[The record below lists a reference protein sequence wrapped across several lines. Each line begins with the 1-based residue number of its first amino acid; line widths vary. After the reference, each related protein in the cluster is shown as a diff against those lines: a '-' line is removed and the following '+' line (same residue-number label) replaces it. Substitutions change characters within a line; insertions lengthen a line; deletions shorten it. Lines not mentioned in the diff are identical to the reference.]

1 MALYSYGLCSY
12 GRPGAAEEDERR
24 VVEVGQH
31 VDRAALAAQ
40 RDLAEQAFF
49 YFEKRTCRGTPTG
62 DRPRMHVD
70 AGRVR
75 RRCISPVFDATPP
88 IRSSPSAFGMRPR
101 KLLKQK

>member
-1 MALYSYGLCSY
+1 MALYSYGLCIY
-12 GRPGAAEEDERR
+12 ARPGAAEEDERR

-49 YFEKRTCRGTPTG
+49 SKKLGGTPTG

-70 AGRVR
+70 VGMSVGGAFHPFST
-75 RRCISPVFDATPP
+75 IPSDP
-88 IRSSPSAFGMRPR
+88 I
-101 KLLKQK
+101 